1 MKYKN
6 PDQYGY
12 YGNFGGAFIPEMLYP
27 NVKELEDNYLDIIN
41 SDDFRKEYNAL
52 LKDYVGRATPL
63 YFAKNLSNKYQT
75 NIYLKREDLNHTGAH
90 KINNAL
96 GQALLAKRLGKT
108 ELLQKPELDS
118 MVWLLQ
124 QLVPYWDWNASF
136 IWVK

>member
-1 MKYKN
+1 
-6 PDQYGY
+6 
-12 YGNFGGAFIPEMLYP
+12 MLYP

-63 YFAKNLSNKYQT
+63 YYAKNLSNKYQT

-96 GQALLAKRLGKT
+96 GQALLGKAPGKT

-124 QLVPYWDWNASF
+124 QLVPYWVWNVLF